1 METENIKQINAEIPT
16 PVEITPP
23 NLRLSTEP
31 LMVFDRVAVITIPE
45 PLQPVPAPE
54 MPPELLGPIDLDLVL
69 VNFHDEFETNPDLAA
84 EKLHALLI
92 DEVTC
97 EARCQFL
104 DKLSEQLNSIE
115 PCVPDLRYE
124 PQDYLRQLVWL
135 AENPPR
141 LAAQLDSESRQLLA
155 QLVSRSHLLKVAHQ
169 TVVYGMDS
177 LKEMLER
184 HESQTWVWLGQQIG
198 NGTLQKHLPDSV
210 GKHVAAWDSRQEYSQ
225 IVIGDSPDS
234 VRAKAMEVWSVPEEY
249 IAETFVDP
257 F

>member
-1 METENIKQINAEIPT
+1 METEKINEINADNPT
-16 PVEITPP
+16 RPEMTSP
-23 NLRLSTEP
+23 NVSSAPMAIEGAALI
-31 LMVFDRVAVITIPE
+31 AIPE
-45 PLQPVPAPE
+45 SLQPVQAPE
-54 MPPELLGPIDLDLVL
+54 MLLGPIDLDLVL
-69 VNFHDEFETNPDLAA
+69 ANFHDEFETNPDLAA

-92 DEVTC
+92 DEATC

-124 PQDYLRQLVWL
+124 PQDFLRQLVWL

-155 QLVSRSHLLKVAHQ
+155 QLVSRSHLLRAAHR
-169 TVVYGMDS
+169 TVVEGMDW

-184 HESQTWVWLGQQIG
+184 HETATWVWLREEVLSGD
-198 NGTLQKHLPDSV
+198 LQEHLPESI
-210 GKHVAAWDSRQEYSQ
+210 GRHVAAWKTHQKYED

-234 VRAKAMEVWSVPEEY
+234 VRAKAVASWSQRWSVPPVL
-249 IAETFVDP
+249 IVETFVDP